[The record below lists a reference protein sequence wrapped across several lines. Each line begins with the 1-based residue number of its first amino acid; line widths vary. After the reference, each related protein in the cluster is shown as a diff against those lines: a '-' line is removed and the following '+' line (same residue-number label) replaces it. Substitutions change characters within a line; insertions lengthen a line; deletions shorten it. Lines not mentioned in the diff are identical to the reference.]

1 MGTIQNSINGAMGAV
16 AGAALGIG
24 HVIEQQKTN
33 EIAAASGYAN
43 TMENIDKYEAEKAD
57 IEMKKMTTEGQLQT
71 AQEEAKNQTPEQRLL
86 NEINGTGPA
95 ALEKDLF
102 YQEQSLKEVDAKLN
116 AQYMQRDRF
125 KKILRIKGEE

>member
-1 MGTIQNSINGAMGAV
+1 MGTIQNSINSAMGAV
-16 AGAALGIG
+16 AGAALGLG
-24 HVIEQQKTN
+24 HVMEQQKTN
-33 EIAAASGYAN
+33 EIAAATGYAD
-43 TMENIDKYEAEKAD
+43 TVEKIDQLEGDKAD
-57 IEMKKMTTEGQLQT
+57 IEMKKMTTEGQLQK
-71 AQEEAKNQTPEQRLL
+71 AQEEAKNQTPTERLL